1 MPDSNYK
8 VKIDLD
14 KLFPEDWYEN
24 VTKVTNYVLNN
35 MNIPDED
42 IDSVASYIVEY
53 NINKQMDDK
62 LLNCISYD
70 LPEYLSFVDAPSTE
84 VFSEFKNILDICD
97 ACPAFREH
105 IIYFQTDDLERNKR
119 TLNLWK
125 SLAKKDFPHLI
136 LLLKELK
143 SQDCIRLIIR
153 KK

>member
-1 MPDSNYK
+1 MGRDDYK
-8 VKIDLD
+8 IKIDLE

-24 VTKVTNYVLNN
+24 VSKATNYVLNN

-42 IDSVASYIVEY
+42 IDNVASYIVEY

-70 LPEYLSFVDAPSTE
+70 LPEYLSFIDAPSTE
-84 VFSEFKNILDICD
+84 VFDEFKTLLDVCD
-97 ACPAFREH
+97 MCPSFKEH
-105 IIYFQTDDLERNKR
+105 VVYFQIEDLERNKK

-125 SLAKKDFPHLI
+125 NLAKKDFPALVLSI
-136 LLLKELK
+136 KELK
-143 SQDCIRLIIR
+143 SQDCIKLIIR